1 MFLLLV
7 KIICADFLS
16 LILFLMIASDSSV
29 FLLGNTCNFRVGF
42 LSLPLIFLFFFFLI
56 FHLFL
61 LNTEKPSHV
70 YAVTKLT

>member
-7 KIICADFLS
+7 KIICADVLS
-16 LILFLMIASDSSV
+16 SILFLMIASDSSV

-42 LSLPLIFLFFFFLI
+42 LSLPLISLFLKNF

-70 YAVTKLT
+70 YSVTKLT